1 MIILST
7 IGILALLA
15 LIYGPQA
22 WIRIVMARHAQERS
36 DFPGTGGELARHLLD
51 EAGLKNVKVEKI
63 DAGDHYSPQDKAVR
77 LSASNFDGK
86 SVTAVAVAAH
96 EVGHALQ
103 DQQGYMPLQL
113 RQKLAGYCIT
123 IERTGSV
130 LLFATPFVFA
140 LTRSPA
146 VLVAEVVVA
155 LGILFSNVVIH
166 AVTLPAEFNASF
178 KRALPILSNYLPR
191 NDMPAAQSVLKAAA
205 FTYVAGALVSL
216 LDIARWLRV
225 LRF

>member
-1 MIILST
+1 MVILSI
-7 IGILALLA
+7 IGILLLLA
-15 LIYGPQA
+15 LVYGPSA
-22 WIRIVMARHAQERS
+22 WIRIVMARHAKERT

-51 EAGLKNVKVEKI
+51 EAGLKDVKVERV
-63 DAGDHYSPQDKAVR
+63 DGGDHYSPHEKTVR
-77 LSASNFDGK
+77 LSTSNFDGK

-103 DQQGYMPLQL
+103 DQDRYLPLQL
-113 RQKLAGYCIT
+113 RQKLAVYCIT
-123 IERTGSV
+123 IEQIGSV
-130 LLFATPFVFA
+130 LLMATPFVFVF
-140 LTRSPA
+140 TRSPA
-146 VLVAEVVVA
+146 ILVAEVVVA
-155 LGILFSNVVIH
+155 LGILCSNVVIH

-178 KRALPILSNYLPR
+178 KRALPLLSNYLPR
-191 NDMPAAQSVLKAAA
+191 DDMPAAHSVLKAAA